1 MSKARQNADLINSL
15 GSVSASAAELN
26 KLDGANTTTA
36 ELNILNGAT
45 TTTAR
50 LNRAVDSDT
59 SAATGSD
66 QVTNIVSLTQAEY
79 DALTPNATTI
89 YAIVG

>member
-15 GSVSASAAELN
+15 GSVTASAAELN
-26 KLDGANTTTA
+26 KLD
-36 ELNILNGAT
+36 GAT